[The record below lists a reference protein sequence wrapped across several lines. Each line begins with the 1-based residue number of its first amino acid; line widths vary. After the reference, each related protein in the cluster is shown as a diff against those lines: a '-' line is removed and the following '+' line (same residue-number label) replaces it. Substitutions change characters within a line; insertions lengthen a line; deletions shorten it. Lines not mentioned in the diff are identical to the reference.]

1 MIDAVRTCIGCRRRG
16 PAADMARLALADGQV
31 VVWTGGRRRPS
42 GRGASVH
49 PSPACIAQAVRSG
62 AFGRAF
68 KKSVFRVD
76 TDELMRQ
83 IRAAASRKKT

>member
-1 MIDAVRTCIGCRRRG
+1 MTDAVRTCIGCRRRG
-16 PAADMARLALADGQV
+16 PAADMARLAMAGGQV
-31 VVWTGGRRRPS
+31 VVWTGGRARPA

-49 PSPACIAQAVRSG
+49 PSAACIAQAARSG

-68 KKSVFRVD
+68 KRPVGKVD

-83 IRAAASRKKT
+83 ITAAASRKKS